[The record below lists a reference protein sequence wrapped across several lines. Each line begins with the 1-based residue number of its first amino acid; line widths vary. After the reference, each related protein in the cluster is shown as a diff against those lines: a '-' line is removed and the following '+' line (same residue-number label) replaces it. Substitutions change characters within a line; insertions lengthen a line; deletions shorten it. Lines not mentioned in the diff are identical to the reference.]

1 MHLSIQA
8 TQGIRFMALKPFST
22 TLLVSLLVSPLA
34 IAEKAD
40 LLSIY
45 KLALENDAQFASA
58 REQFNASQEADDQ
71 GLAGLLPQINLSAS
85 TSNSKSVQLQNGIS
99 GRTGGGNTHGWGAT
113 LQQPIFQLSSWFNYT
128 KSKKVVSQ
136 AEKQLSLETQS
147 LILRVA
153 EAYFNALRAED
164 SLETAKARETA
175 FKRQYEQAQQRFEVG
190 LIAKTDVLEAKA
202 VYDNARVTRITA
214 ENDVEVS
221 YEAIRTITNQL
232 PGDLGKLDKN
242 MPVKAPTPAKIESWV
257 KTALKSNLAVQVA
270 NEAAKVA
277 EEEVKRQKAGHAPTV
292 NAKAEYGHLAQPSTR
307 SAFTDSNGKTNT
319 TTYSLNFNFPIY
331 SGGLTSSQ
339 SREAS
344 SLLAKAMHDKDFQV
358 RTTYQQTRNFFNT
371 VNSDVQRVDARWQST
386 ISSASAL
393 EATESGYEVGTR
405 NIIDVLEA
413 QSNLYNSQQDYL
425 NARYDFII
433 NTLKLKQQAGTLS
446 PDDLTELNKWISKS
460 DDTELLP
467 AIKDSEKL

>member
-1 MHLSIQA
+1 
-8 TQGIRFMALKPFST
+8 MALKPFPT
-22 TLLVSLLVSPLA
+22 TLLLSLLASPLVM
-34 IAEKAD
+34 AEKAD

-45 KLALENDAQFASA
+45 QEALDNDAQFAAA
-58 REQFNASQEADDQ
+58 RAQFNADQEADDQ

-85 TSNSKSVQLQNGIS
+85 TSNSQSQQLQNGIS
-99 GRTGGGNTHGWGAT
+99 NRTSGGNTHGWSAT
-113 LQQPIFQLSSWFNYT
+113 LQQPVFRLDRWFTYT
-128 KSKKVVSQ
+128 RSQKQVSQ
-136 AEKQLSLETQS
+136 AEKQLSLEAQS

-153 EAYFNALRAED
+153 EAYFNTLRAED
-164 SLETAKARETA
+164 SLATAKARETA

-214 ENDVEVS
+214 DNDVEVS
-221 YEAIRTITNQL
+221 YEALRTITGNL
-232 PGDLGKLDKN
+232 PAGLGKLNKN
-242 MPVKAPTPAKIESWV
+242 MPVKAPIPSNIESWV

-270 NEAAKVA
+270 KEAVNVA
-277 EEEVKRQKAGHAPTV
+277 EEEVKRAKSGHAPTV
-292 NAKAEYGHLAQPSTR
+292 DAQAQYAHSAGPS
-307 SAFTDSNGKTNT
+307 SSSLFGADNNGKSNS
-319 TTYSLNFNFPIY
+319 TTYSLSFNFPIY

-339 SREAS
+339 SRQAS
-344 SLLAKAMHDKDFQV
+344 SLLTKVQRDEDFQV
-358 RTTYQQTRNFFNT
+358 RTAYQQTRNLFNT

-386 ISSASAL
+386 ISSTSAL

-446 PDDLTELNKWISKS
+446 PDDLTDLNKWISKA
-460 DDTELLP
+460 DNTELLP
-467 AIKDSEKL
+467 PIKY